1 MAKMLAR
8 TEFLADTKR
17 YVIVNATDE
26 RLEMRD
32 QGMCWSLPPT
42 NVTREPSKFH
52 PVACVSHKD
61 SETGEL
67 IPGTLVVMDRSQPTP
82 VGGVEQ
88 MVDLDSAVK
97 TALNYDPNTGE
108 YAGGIG
114 LKGVSV
120 VPFTADRATVEQAR
134 AEGLERYRQWKVKEC
149 IDMVDAHDL
158 RNEARRR
165 ANLGTLP
172 PSRDYIK
179 ATAALD
185 ALREEDVADYRDK
198 FALKVDGQATTKP
211 ETPAESKQSTINA
224 ILENKELLKM
234 LATAIEAN
242 KIADTPGVSD
252 KTAAKIA
259 KVQQDMK
266 EIDAEKVAKAAARTK
281 FKATG

>member
-1 MAKMLAR
+1 MAKMFAK
-8 TEFLADTKR
+8 TEFLSDTKQ
-17 YVIVNATDE
+17 YVIVNSTSE
-26 RLEMRD
+26 RLDMRD

-42 NVTREPSKFH
+42 DVTRVPSKFH
-52 PVACVSHKD
+52 PVACVSHAD
-61 SETGEL
+61 PETGEL
-67 IPGTLVVMDRSQPTP
+67 IPGTLVVRDRSQPTP
-82 VGGVEQ
+82 VGGIEQ
-88 MVDLDSAVK
+88 MVDLDAAVK

-108 YAGGIG
+108 YTAGIG

-120 VPFTADRATVEQAR
+120 VPFSADRADIEQVR
-134 AEGLERYRQWKVKEC
+134 AEGLERYRQWKVKES
-149 IDMVDAHDL
+149 IDLVDAHDL

-172 PSRDYIK
+172 PSREYIS

-185 ALREEDVADYRDK
+185 VLRTEEVADYRDK
-198 FALKVDGQATTKP
+198 FALKVDGQITSKP
-211 ETPAESKQSTINA
+211 ETPAESKQSTIEA
-224 ILENKELLKM
+224 ILGNKELLKM

-266 EIDAEKVAKAAARTK
+266 EIEADKAAKAAARTK